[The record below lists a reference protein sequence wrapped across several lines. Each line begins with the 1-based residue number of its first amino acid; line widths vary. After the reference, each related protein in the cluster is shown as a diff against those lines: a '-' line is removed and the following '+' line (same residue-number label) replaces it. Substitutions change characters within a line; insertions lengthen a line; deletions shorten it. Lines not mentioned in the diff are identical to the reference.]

1 MSVLDYPFDSAF
13 ILQKKKSIKKE
24 LLAKDKFIEKKVAV
38 MSGSTIG
45 EIKNILELFLLNYG
59 IKPEF
64 KVGGYNRY
72 FEELMFDDGSLKEFA
87 PDFIYVHTTNK
98 NLENLPVPQDTAD
111 EVQAKLEKE
120 FAKYK
125 AVVEKALSYGAVVIV
140 NNYEMPFYRM
150 YGNKDAVAVQGV
162 VNYTMKLNMMIADYI
177 AGKDNVYLNDIN
189 YLSSLVGLDN
199 WHNLEN
205 WYLYK
210 YALSVDQIPQLAFSL
225 AKIIKSALGKNKKSV
240 VLDLDNTLWGGII
253 GDDGVEGIAIGNE
266 QPAGMSYTEFQ
277 SYLKKLTGLGIML
290 NVCSKNEEAIAKQGF
305 TDRKEAPLSVDDF
318 ICFKAN
324 WEPKSINIANIAKE
338 INIGEDSLVFIDDNP
353 AEREI
358 VRQSLPTVTVPE
370 VKAPE
375 DYIKA
380 IDRAGFFEITSFT
393 KDDAKRNEM
402 YKQNAQRAAAESSF
416 TDYTDYLLSLNMT
429 GEIGAFSTAHCERIT
444 QLINKTNQFNFTTR
458 RYAQSE
464 VETIIEDKQNYIS
477 AYAKLV
483 DKFGDNGI
491 TACFIASVDGTNAN
505 IDLWV
510 MSCRVFKR
518 HFEYAMLDYVVGKC
532 KEMGVKTITAS
543 WLRTAKNVIIKDF
556 YETVGFEVTL
566 DTEDEKR
573 YILNIPEDYEVK
585 NKVIDMEIV

>member
-1 MSVLDYPFDSAF
+1 MSVLDYPFDNAY
-13 ILQKKKSIKKE
+13 ILEKKKSIKRE
-24 LLAKDKFIEKKVAV
+24 LLQNDKFIEKKIAV
-38 MSGSTIG
+38 LSGSTIG

-72 FEELMFDDGSLKEFA
+72 YEELMFDDGSLKEFA
-87 PDFIYVHTTNK
+87 PDFIYIHTSNK
-98 NLENLPVPQDTAD
+98 NIENLPVPRDSEEAVKD
-111 EVQAKLEKE
+111 KLTKE
-120 FAKYK
+120 FEKFK
-125 AVVEKALSYGAVVIV
+125 AVCEKALSFGAVVIV
-140 NNYEMPFYRM
+140 NNFEMPFYRM
-150 YGNKDAVAVQGV
+150 YGSKDAVAAQGV
-162 VNYTMKLNMMIADYI
+162 VNFTNKLNVMIADYI
-177 AGKDNVYLNDIN
+177 ASKENIYLNDIN
-189 YLSSLVGLDN
+189 YLSGLIGLDN
-199 WHNLEN
+199 WFSLEN

-210 YALSVDQIPQLAFSL
+210 YALAVDKIPDLAFGI

-240 VLDLDNTLWGGII
+240 VLDLDNTLWGGVI

-277 SYLKKLTGLGIML
+277 SYLKRLTGLGIML
-290 NVCSKNEEAIAKQGF
+290 NVCSKNEEKIAKQGF

-324 WEPKSINIANIAKE
+324 WEPKHMNIAAIAKE

-358 VRQSLPTVTVPE
+358 VRKSLPTVTVPE
-370 VKAPE
+370 VSCPE

-380 IDRAGFFEITSFT
+380 IDRAGYFEITSFT

-402 YKQNAQRAAAESSF
+402 YKQNAQRAAAESAF
-416 TDYTDYLLSLNMT
+416 TDYNDYLLSLEMT
-429 GEIGAFSTAHCERIT
+429 GEIGPFSTAHCERIT

-464 VETIIEDKQNYIS
+464 VEEIIADRTNYIS
-477 AYAKLV
+477 AYAKLI

-491 TACFIASVDGTNAN
+491 TTCLIASVEGTNAN

-518 HFEYAMLDYVVGKC
+518 HLEYAVFDYLIAKC

-543 WLRTAKNVIIKDF
+543 YLPTAKNVIIKDF
-556 YETVGFEVTL
+556 YEGIGFDVTL
-566 DTEDEKR
+566 DSESEKR
-573 YILNIPEDYEVK
+573 YILNIPEEYENK
-585 NKVIDMEIV
+585 NKVIKMEIV

>member
-1 MSVLDYPFDSAF
+1 MSVLDYPFDNAY
-13 ILQKKKSIKKE
+13 ILEKKKSIKRE
-24 LLAKDKFIEKKVAV
+24 LLQNDKFIEKKIAV
-38 MSGSTIG
+38 LSGSTIG

-72 FEELMFDDGSLKEFA
+72 YEELMFDDGSLKEFA
-87 PDFIYVHTTNK
+87 PDFIYIHTSNK
-98 NLENLPVPQDTAD
+98 NIENLPVPRDSEEAVKD
-111 EVQAKLEKE
+111 KLTKE
-120 FAKYK
+120 FEKFK
-125 AVVEKALSYGAVVIV
+125 AVCEKALSFGAVVIV
-140 NNYEMPFYRM
+140 NNFEMPFYRM
-150 YGNKDAVAVQGV
+150 YGSKDAVAAQGV
-162 VNYTMKLNMMIADYI
+162 VNFTNKLNVMIADYI
-177 AGKDNVYLNDIN
+177 ASKENIYLNDIN
-189 YLSSLVGLDN
+189 YLSGLIGLDN
-199 WHNLEN
+199 WFSLEN

-210 YALSVDQIPQLAFSL
+210 YALAVDKIPDLAFGI

-240 VLDLDNTLWGGII
+240 VLDLDNTLWGGVI

-277 SYLKKLTGLGIML
+277 SYLKRLTGLGIML
-290 NVCSKNEEAIAKQGF
+290 NVCSKNEEKIAKQGF

-324 WEPKSINIANIAKE
+324 WEPKHMNIAAIAKE

-358 VRQSLPTVTVPE
+358 VRKSLPTVTVPE
-370 VKAPE
+370 VSCPE

-380 IDRAGFFEITSFT
+380 IDRAGYFEITSFT

-402 YKQNAQRAAAESSF
+402 YKQNAQRAAAESAF
-416 TDYTDYLLSLNMT
+416 TDYNDYLLSLEMT
-429 GEIGAFSTAHCERIT
+429 GEIGPFSTAHCERIT

-464 VETIIEDKQNYIS
+464 VEEIIADRTNYIS
-477 AYAKLV
+477 AYAKLI

-491 TACFIASVDGTNAN
+491 TTCLIASVEGTNAN

-518 HFEYAMLDYVVGKC
+518 HLEYAVFDYLIAKC

-543 WLRTAKNVIIKDF
+543 YLPTAKNVIIKDF
-556 YETVGFEVTL
+556 YEGIGFDVTL
-566 DTEDEKR
+566 DSESEKR
-573 YILNIPEDYEVK
+573 YILNIPAEYENK
-585 NKVIDMEIV
+585 NKVIKMEIV